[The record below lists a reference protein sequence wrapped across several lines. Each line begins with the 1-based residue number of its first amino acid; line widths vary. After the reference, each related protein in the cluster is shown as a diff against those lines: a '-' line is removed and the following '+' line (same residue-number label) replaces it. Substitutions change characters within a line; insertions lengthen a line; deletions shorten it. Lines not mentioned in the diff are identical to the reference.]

1 MNLNQLF
8 SLTILKKRQKT
19 CQTYLVTLVQIS
31 HELKK
36 PFCTSLLE
44 LLKLVNLIFYVHT
57 QVACTCY
64 GPPMSL
70 HLTGYEPKL
79 INWLDCSKKITQNL
93 SNIYGHRYANKWR
106 VVKDFVY
113 KSTRTCKINPFYTHQ
128 HKCTCYGQPM

>member
-1 MNLNQLF
+1 MQICDEFVRTFCTNVPKLAKLFFSIHTNLHVLVIDHQCKVMNLNQLF

-79 INWLDCSKKITQNL
+79 IN
-93 SNIYGHRYANKWR
+93 
-106 VVKDFVY
+106 
-113 KSTRTCKINPFYTHQ
+113 
-128 HKCTCYGQPM
+128 